1 MSYLKKKIA
10 ILDYGVG
17 NIFKIKQ
24 AVEFNK
30 FNCSVINNLNNL
42 DNFDGLILPGV
53 GSFPQAMKKLN
64 KINARN
70 RIRNFVKSKKL
81 LGICLGMQLLMDV
94 GEEIKLTKGLG
105 LIPGKVVRFPKQI
118 KPHVGWNTVSIN
130 KKIKYNEKKNKNN
143 FFYFTHQFIVKPK
156 KDYIFGKSK
165 FSGIEFCSVV
175 RNKNVYGVQFH
186 PENSTK
192 YGSKLIGLIF
202 NDNQTN

>member
-1 MSYLKKKIA
+1 MPNIKKKIA

-30 FNCSVINNLNNL
+30 FNSFVIKNLNNL

-64 KINARN
+64 KINARKK
-70 RIRNFVKSKKL
+70 IRNFIKDKKL
-81 LGICLGMQLLMDV
+81 LGICLGMQLLMDE

-105 LIPGKVVRFPKQI
+105 LVPGKVVRFPKQI

-130 KKIKYNEKKNKNN
+130 KKIRYKDIKNKNN
-143 FFYFTHQFIVKPK
+143 FFYFTHQYIAKPK
-156 KDYIFGKSK
+156 KNYILGKTI
-165 FSGIEFCSVV
+165 FHGVEFCSFI

-192 YGSKLIGLIF
+192 NGSKLIGLIF
-202 NDNQTN
+202 NDI